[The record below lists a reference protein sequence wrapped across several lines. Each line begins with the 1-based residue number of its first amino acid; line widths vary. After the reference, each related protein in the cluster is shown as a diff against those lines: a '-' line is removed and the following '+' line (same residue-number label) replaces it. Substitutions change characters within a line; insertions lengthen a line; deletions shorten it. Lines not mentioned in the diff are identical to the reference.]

1 MTALIQGQ
9 WVLRLDGSSEPD
21 RALIGGKAASIAS
34 MQALGLR
41 VPPAFVITTD
51 ACRHYLD
58 GGTLPASINDEI
70 DAGIAWLELESGRRF
85 GEGPNPL
92 LVSVRSGA
100 PISMP
105 GMMDTVLNL
114 GINDETEQRLARE
127 CQDVAFAADSR
138 RRFHELYTSIV
149 LDSEERGG
157 TVPSDVRAQLH
168 GAIEAVFRSWNSR
181 RARRY
186 RDHHIISHALGTAV
200 TVQAMVFGNMDA
212 RSGTGVLF
220 SRNPISG
227 EAKPYGEYLAQAQG
241 EDVVSGQHTP
251 APVET
256 MRETNAAALAQLFQ
270 AARLLEREANDAQD
284 IEFTVERGVLYLLQT
299 RVAKRAPRAAVRIA
313 VDMVDEGR
321 ITAAQALARVSPEQ
335 VRLLLRPQLAEGTVR
350 EAEVLA
356 RGEAASP
363 GVGVGRVVM
372 DPDEAEACAKAG
384 ELVVLAR
391 ASTSP
396 NDLHGMIAAQAIL
409 TERGGSTSHAAV
421 VGRALGRPCVV
432 GCGDGALNA
441 LAGELVTVCGS
452 TGLVYLGAL
461 AVTTPDERDDAQ
473 LRRIAGWAAEHS
485 SVRVL
490 PVAKSDMPMPIG
502 FDGVLAE
509 CLQKIA
515 DLPPGAVVG
524 GALFTNDEAALHAAL
539 EARVHTIVTYP
550 VLPALLAAAHFSLK
564 IKETQ

>member
-1 MTALIQGQ
+1 MTALIQEQ
-9 WVLRLDGSSEPD
+9 WVFRLDGSSEPD

-34 MQALGLR
+34 MLALGLR

-58 GGTLPASINDEI
+58 GGALPASIKDEI

-85 GEGPNPL
+85 GEGPHPL

-114 GINDETEQRLARE
+114 GLNDETEQLLASE

-138 RRFHELYTSIV
+138 RRFQELYTSIV
-149 LDSEERGG
+149 LDSDARGG
-157 TVPSDVRAQLH
+157 AVPNDVRAQLH
-168 GAIEAVFRSWNSR
+168 GAIEAVFRSWNCR

-186 RDHHIISHALGTAV
+186 RDHHAISHALGTAV

-241 EDVVSGQHTP
+241 EDVVSGRHTP
-251 APVET
+251 VPVET
-256 MRETNAAALAQLFQ
+256 MRETNAAAFAELFQ
-270 AARLLEREANDAQD
+270 AARLLEHEANDAQD

-313 VDMVDEGR
+313 VEMVDEGR
-321 ITAAQALARVSPEQ
+321 ITPEQALVRVSPEQ
-335 VRLLLRPQLAEGTVR
+335 VRLLLRPQLAEDAVR
-350 EAEVLA
+350 KAEVLA

-372 DPDEAEACAKAG
+372 DPDEAEACAKSG
-384 ELVVLAR
+384 EFVVLAR

-396 NDLHGMIAAQAIL
+396 NDLHGMIAAQAVL

-432 GCGDGALNA
+432 GCGDGALHA

-452 TGLVYLGAL
+452 TGLVYRGAL
-461 AVTTPDERDDAQ
+461 TVTTPDERDDVQ

-490 PVAKSDMPMPIG
+490 PVTTSDAPMPIA

-509 CLQKIA
+509 CLHRIA
-515 DLPPGAVVG
+515 GLPPNAAVG
-524 GALFTNDEAALHAAL
+524 GRLFANDEAAVHAAL
-539 EARVHTIVTYP
+539 QACVHTIVTYP

-564 IKETQ
+564 SRATQ